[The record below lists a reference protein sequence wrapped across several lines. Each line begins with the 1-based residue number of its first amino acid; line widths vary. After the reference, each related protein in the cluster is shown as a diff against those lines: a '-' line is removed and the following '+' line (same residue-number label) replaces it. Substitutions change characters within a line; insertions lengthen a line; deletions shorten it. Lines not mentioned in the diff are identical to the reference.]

1 MCEAHAYLV
10 SEAGQEPIMENVVS
24 LTYEG
29 DEVVLADL
37 FGDELRLRARVKEI
51 ALLDHRIYLEDVSDR
66 S

>member
-1 MCEAHAYLV
+1 
-10 SEAGQEPIMENVVS
+10 MENVIR

-51 ALLDHRIYLEDVSDR
+51 ALLDHRIYLEEATER